1 MALYFGD
8 YGFVEIERGSVSPS
22 ATSLDP
28 ADVNTAKKRFSVDFV
43 SGSILTGDQIVI
55 ATKDK
60 STLGLVSG
68 HNYPDGR
75 WYVHVD
81 DAGGLRLYETFKSS
95 LSGLSADALGLVT
108 PSSAKDITI
117 QSQGTRFR
125 PLGSIRSYE
134 LTTSRENV
142 DTSVLGDQFRN
153 KFEKGLISGQGSLDC
168 LWEHR
173 LTNDSDSMAKTSGIE
188 FPIYLSQLC
197 VRLEQGADFKGRFF
211 LFKDSSQVSTSVWY
225 EADCSI
231 TNVGVTVPASG
242 IIETKI
248 EFITSGVVS
257 LNTGEPPAYLL
268 QENSDKILQEGL
280 DPDGILLEDPTS

>member
-8 YGFVEIERGSVSPS
+8 YGFVEIERAS
-22 ATSLDP
+22 ASAFSTSLDP
-28 ADVNTAKKRFSVDFV
+28 ADVNTTKKRFSVDFV
-43 SGSILTGDQIVI
+43 SSSIMTGDQVFI

-60 STLGLVSG
+60 STLELVSG
-68 HNYPDGR
+68 HSHPDGR
-75 WYVHVD
+75 WYVHID
-81 DAGGLRLYETFKSS
+81 DAGGLRLFDSFKAS
-95 LSGLSADALGLVT
+95 LAGLAADALALVT
-108 PSSAKDITI
+108 PSSAKAITM

-125 PLGSIRSYE
+125 PLGKIRSYE

-142 DTSVLGDQFRN
+142 DTSVLGDQFRS

-168 LWEHR
+168 LWEHH
-173 LTNDSDSMAKTSGIE
+173 LTKNSDEMAKNAGTE

-211 LFKDSSQVSTSVWY
+211 IFNDPNHMSTSVWY

-268 QENSDKILQEGL
+268 QEDSDKILQEGL
-280 DPDGILLEDPTS
+280 EPDGILLEDPTS